1 MIRTGTRLASTS
13 GDEDRRLELERMCC
27 GQVHLIESYVSRTLR
42 ARTQTQ
48 FELHLFSCEHC
59 LRAVEFE
66 LLVKRAVADFAKFAP
81 FSRSWH

>member
-1 MIRTGTRLASTS
+1 MIWIGTRLASTS
-13 GDEDRRLELERMCC
+13 GHADRRLELERRCC
-27 GQVHLIESYVSRTLR
+27 DQVHRIEPYVGRTLH

-66 LLVKRAVADFAKFAP
+66 LLVKRAVADFAKSAP